1 MDNRTN
7 TIAGWVLGTAGIALG
22 LSIASGMYF
31 HTGVP
36 AKMGYPVQGEEASGS
51 GEAAVAPIATRL
63 AAADVAAGQASMAK
77 CAACHTWNQGGANGT
92 GPNLYATVGEP
103 IGQGKAGYAFSSVLS
118 GHGGNWTFENLD
130 AWLTSPR
137 AFASG
142 TKMTFAGLSNPQERA
157 NVIAFLNAQGSNLP
171 LPAVPAAGA
180 GQPATASGASGNAA
194 AGTPGP
200 AENASVS
207 GGHSTPSAP
216 NLANAAAPASGA
228 PSVDPAAAVRG
239 SAVHH

>member
-7 TIAGWVLGTAGIALG
+7 TIAGWVLGSAGIALG

-36 AKMGYPVQGEEASGS
+36 EKMGYPVQGDAAEGGS

-63 AAADVAAGQASMAK
+63 ASADVAAGQASMAK
-77 CAACHTWNQGGANGT
+77 CSACHSWTQGGANGI
-92 GPNLYATVGEP
+92 GPNLYATVGEA

-118 GHGGNWTFENLD
+118 GHGGNWTFDNLD

-137 AFASG
+137 TFAPG

-171 LPAVPAAGA
+171 LPAPPAAAA
-180 GQPATASGASGNAA
+180 GQPATASAAGNAVGEA
-194 AGTPGP
+194 GP
-200 AENASVS
+200 AENRTVS
-207 GGHSTPSAP
+207 GGHSTPSTP
-216 NLANAAAPASGA
+216 NLANGAAPASGA

-239 SAVHH
+239 AQVHH

>member
-31 HTGVP
+31 HSGTP
-36 AKMGYPVQGEEASGS
+36 AKMGYPVQGDEASGS

-63 AAADVAAGQASMAK
+63 ASADVAAGQASMAK

-103 IGQGKAGYAFSSVLS
+103 IGQGKNGYAFSSVLS
-118 GHGGNWTFENLD
+118 GHGGAWTFDNLD

-137 AFASG
+137 AFAPG

-157 NVIAFLNAQGSNLP
+157 NVIAFLNAQGSNVP
-171 LPAVPAAGA
+171 LPAAPAAGA
-180 GQPATASGASGNAA
+180 GQAATASGSGSNAVGEA
-194 AGTPGP
+194 GP
-200 AENASVS
+200 AENRTVS
-207 GGHSTPSAP
+207 GGHSTPSTP

-228 PSVDPAAAVRG
+228 PSIDPAAAVRG
-239 SAVHH
+239 AQVNGH